1 MANIKFYPYRNT
13 GNCKVYLR
21 LNIGSKQDFRL
32 SSGLT
37 IVNAK
42 DWNKKTNLPTE
53 KLAHNKKLK
62 SRLLELKNTITN
74 FIYDIEKDVDKS
86 TLEIQ
91 SKDIKALIQ
100 KFNNLEPVTDKELLI
115 PYSKWYCKDLKARTY
130 LKNNVKY
137 KYKQNTIDK
146 YLYFIKI
153 LENYQKH
160 KKTILKLKDV
170 NEAFADD
177 FLTYLTIDN
186 PKSINTKG
194 RYIKRLKTIVRD
206 AQLNNCIVD
215 PEYLNIKGFQD
226 ESIVTYLT
234 FDEIDSIIKK
244 EMPTERLAVAKDWFI
259 IACYTAQRVSD
270 LHRFTKKNI
279 QTIDGGLYI
288 VTKQFKTGK
297 NIEIPIHYKVKDVLK
312 KYGYDFPPKFS
323 ENEHSQRSILSSLI
337 KTVCNRS
344 GIREKIEGRYNGK
357 KGIYHKYKL
366 VSNHTGRRSFA
377 CNFYNLGTWS
387 TQEIMNITG
396 HENEK
401 NFYAY
406 IDKSDRTLSKI
417 ARGKFDEMEQKDK
430 EKNKPQLKIVKN
442 ATYK

>member
-1 MANIKFYPYRNT
+1 MANIKFYPYRNS

-32 SSGLT
+32 STGLS
-37 IVNAK
+37 ISDSK
-42 DWNKKTNLPTE
+42 DWNNKTHLPTE

-62 SRLLELKNTITN
+62 RRLNELKTVIDDY
-74 FIYDIEKDVDKS
+74 IDEVEKDENKS
-86 TLEIQ
+86 LLDIQ
-91 SKDIKALIQ
+91 SKDIKSIVQ
-100 KFNNLEPVTDKELLI
+100 KFNNLEPITDKELLI
-115 PYSKWYCKDLKARTY
+115 PYAEWYCNDLKNRTY
-130 LKNNVKY
+130 LKNNVKF
-137 KYKQNTIDK
+137 KYKQNTLDK
-146 YLYFIKI
+146 YLNFKKV
-153 LENYQKH
+153 LEGYQNH
-160 KKTILKLKDV
+160 KGITIKLKDV

-177 FLTYLTIDN
+177 FLNYLTIDN

-206 AQLNNCIVD
+206 AQLNKCIID

-234 FDEIDSIIKK
+234 FDEIDLIIQK
-244 EMPTERLAVAKDWFI
+244 EMPTERLAIAKDWFI

-270 LHRFTKKNI
+270 LHRFTKRNI
-279 QTIDGGLYI
+279 QTIDGGIYI

-312 KYGYDFPPKFS
+312 KYNNNFPPKFS
-323 ENEHSQRSILSSLI
+323 ENEQSQRSTLSTLI
-337 KTVCNRS
+337 KQVCSIS
-344 GIREKIEGRYNGK
+344 GIREKVDGRYNGV
-357 KGIYHKYKL
+357 KGNYPKYKL
-366 VSNHTGRRSFA
+366 ISNHTGRRSFA

-396 HENEK
+396 HVNER

-417 ARGKFDEMEQKDK
+417 ARGKFDDMETQDK
-430 EKNKPQLKIVKN
+430 ESRKEPQLSIVQK
-442 ATYK
+442 TS